1 MPSFSSYSPGTH
13 SHTIPKYATN
23 VKFTCAAAIGG
34 GSQNTG
40 GGPWD
45 NPGGWGRTGDFYV
58 HPVSYE
64 YTLTFYLGS
73 AGTGGTGGTGFGN
86 AGSGGWSPVASGGN
100 GYNHGGGGGGASGVY
115 HSGFG
120 VYVAGLGGGGGAGR
134 NLYTAHYAGKGIGG
148 GPITSAMS
156 FRNGQNCPHGNSG
169 GGGGGTSHGGLGGL
183 GGHAPGTGGVYGYGG
198 NSGYYNVTVFT
209 WYYPGYA
216 NYGNGYYTLSYDF
229 GQPSIDSFTVSPTSL
244 ILGNT
249 VQLNW
254 TASGAITSVNLTD
267 VGNLGTNTS
276 GSHTVTPP
284 YSKSYT
290 LTVSGPGGTT
300 TQNQAV
306 TVYVPPE
313 VTLTSDATNNTIVL
327 GQSVNL
333 TWVTTGDANT
343 ATFNPDLGSVAISSS
358 HTATP
363 TDDTTYTISVSGLGG
378 SDTDQITITV
388 QKPPT
393 VILTGPTTDVDYNS
407 QVSLSYDGTNVF
419 VAFTLSVR
427 YNYTDGTSSTWQ
439 TVESLPTGELVTGST
454 LHTPSWNQFGPSSIE
469 YKLVGESGG
478 NLLDEQTITVPV
490 TIDTMPDTIVIPSSD
505 EEFINQEVITPD
517 AAVTSE
523 DIEVTDIDIPV
534 EIKSNYPIQ
543 VDINDSGIWDDVRE
557 I

>member
-1 MPSFSSYSPGTH
+1 MPSFSSYSPGTY

-23 VKFTCAAAIGG
+23 VNFTTAAAIGG
-34 GSQNTG
+34 ASSAPTWN
-40 GGPWD
+40 
-45 NPGGWGRTGDFYV
+45 NPGGWGRTGDFYLD
-58 HPVSYE
+58 PVSYE
-64 YTLTFYLGS
+64 YTLTFYLGTQGG
-73 AGTGGTGGTGFGN
+73 AGSGGAGFGN
-86 AGSGGWSPVASGGN
+86 AGAGGWSPVASGGN

-134 NLYTAHYAGKGIGG
+134 NLYTAHYAGKGVAGG
-148 GPITSAMS
+148 EITSAMS
-156 FRNGQNCPHGNSG
+156 FRAGANCPFGNSG
-169 GGGGGTSHGGLGGL
+169 GGGGGTSHGVLGGS
-183 GGHAPGTGGVYGYGG
+183 GGAAPGSGGVYGYGG
-198 NSGYYNVTVFT
+198 NSGYYNVQGVTF
-209 WYYPGYA
+209 YYPGYA
-216 NYGNGYYTLSYDF
+216 NYGHGYYTLSWDY
-229 GQPSIDSFTVSPTSL
+229 GPPSIDSFTANPTTL

-249 VQLNW
+249 IQLDW

-267 VGNLGTNTS
+267 VGDLGTNTS

-290 LTVSGPGGTT
+290 LQVTGPGGTT
-300 TQNQAV
+300 AQNQAV

-327 GQSVNL
+327 GQSVDL
-333 TWVTTGDANT
+333 TWVTTGDADT
-343 ATFNPDLGSVAISSS
+343 ATFNPDLGSVSVNSS

-363 TDDTTYTISVSGLGG
+363 TDDTTYSISVSGLGG
-378 SDTDQITITV
+378 SDSDQLTIIV

-469 YKLVGESGG
+469 YKLVGESVG

-543 VDINDSGIWDDVRE
+543 VDINDSGTWDDVRE